1 MFAPGLFFYS
11 GKWIFNQGLCLDF
24 SKIRT
29 NQLTKWAFIDKL
41 IINRIPIKILG
52 LRDKGEI
59 KNDSYS

>member
-1 MFAPGLFFYS
+1 MFALGLFFILVS
-11 GKWIFNQGLCLDF
+11 GFSIKDYVWIF